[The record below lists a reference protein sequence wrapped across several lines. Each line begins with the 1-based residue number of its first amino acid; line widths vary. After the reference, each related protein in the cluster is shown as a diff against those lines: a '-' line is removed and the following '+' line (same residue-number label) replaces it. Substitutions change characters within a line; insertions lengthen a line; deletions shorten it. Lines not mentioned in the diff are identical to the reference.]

1 MTNWLHRYSSQGHR
15 RVQGWLTDTAIALIG
30 DIARIQR
37 AHDVAGPVCEIGV
50 HHGRL
55 FILLHHLTNPRE
67 RAVGWDLFEHQEQ
80 NVDRSG
86 KGDRARLMINLQRHG
101 ADMSRIAVHTA
112 NSLDLT
118 PAAIVEACGAPPRI
132 FSVDG
137 GHTPEITESDLRLAA
152 GSIHEEGVIILD
164 DFFNETWPGVAE
176 GACRY
181 MGAGAPL
188 IPVAIGGNKF
198 IFARSVR
205 MAELYRNQLALPTP
219 RFRRRDTVAFGQP
232 VAVYTVNRTS
242 WRTRLLRTPAMRLLR
257 RSVPWRLRR
266 LTRQ

>member
-1 MTNWLHRYSSQGHR
+1 MTDWLHRYSRDGHR
-15 RVQGWLTDTAIALIG
+15 RVQGWLTETAIALMR

-37 AHDVAGPVCEIGV
+37 THDVVGPVCEIGV

-55 FILLHHLTNPRE
+55 FILLHHLTNPGE

-86 KGDRARLMINLQRHG
+86 KGDRARLMFNLQRHG
-101 ADMSRIAVHTA
+101 ADMSRVTVHTA

-118 PAAIVEACGAPPRI
+118 PSAIVEACGAPPRI

-137 GHTPEITESDLRLAA
+137 GHTPEITRSDLHLAA
-152 GSIHEEGVIILD
+152 ESIREDGVIVLD

-198 IFARSVR
+198 IFTRSDR
-205 MAELYRNQLALPTP
+205 MADRYRTELALPTR
-219 RFRRRDTVAFGQP
+219 RFRRRDTTAFGRP
-232 VAVYTVNRTS
+232 VAVYTVNETS
-242 WRTRLLRTPAMRLLR
+242 WRTRMLRTPAMRLLR
-257 RSVPWRLRR
+257 RSVPWRLRQ
-266 LTRQ
+266 LTRR